1 MASAITA
8 LVDPGLADP
17 SLDIE
22 VHGSRAGSTRTPS
35 PFSEEFRL
43 RIISVLQGRS
53 NSPNNPMQVA
63 GWYLIG
69 SEPRVGSCLFFYVP
83 TNCHRGA
90 AAHRCCALR

>member
-35 PFSEEFRL
+35 QFSEEFRL

-63 GWYLIG
+63 GWRLIG

>member
-1 MASAITA
+1 MAREPVP
-8 LVDPGLADP
+8 LEP
-17 SLDIE
+17 
-22 VHGSRAGSTRTPS
+22 RARL
-35 PFSEEFRL
+35 SEEFRL

-63 GWYLIG
+63 GWHLIG